1 MESKE
6 LSALL
11 DKLHGRHEPEQYCDF
26 CELIKWA
33 QSNSYAEVWE
43 QCPRGDWLIWLCGS
57 MAGETGWPARSQIVL
72 ATCAVAETVL
82 KHAPEGE
89 ERPRESI
96 EIACKWVAGEATIEQ
111 LHEAVHAAITTYA
124 RAAAYAT
131 ITEYAAYG
139 TDASAFATDAAAVAR
154 EKALREAAD
163 IVRQTLK
170 APGTLGSL
178 R

>member
-11 DKLHGRHEPEQYCDF
+11 EKLHRRHQPEQYCDF
-26 CELIKWA
+26 CEIIKWA
-33 QSNSYAEVWE
+33 QNKSYAEVWE
-43 QCPRGDWLIWLCGS
+43 QCPHGDWLIWLCGS

-72 ATCAVAETVL
+72 ATCDVAETAL
-82 KHAPEGE
+82 KHVPEGE
-89 ERPRESI
+89 VCPRESI

-111 LHEAVHAAITTYA
+111 LHEAVHAAITAYA
-124 RAAAYAT
+124 RAVAYAT
-131 ITEYAAYG
+131 IAEYAAYG

-170 APGTLGSL
+170 ARGWLQ
-178 R
+178 